1 MLVRKSWAAAR
12 VQAVFRGLRARREVA
27 QQRESLRQQALRRLE
42 HLLRRAVV
50 WRRFKKMLLEKRQVG
65 HQGSEFMFNV
75 YFVFEPRAVHP
86 GCVRPPLASKLASA
100 ACNVGRS
107 SVPILQP
114 LGPCL
119 G

>member
-12 VQAVFRGLRARREVA
+12 VQAAFRGLRARREVA
-27 QQRESLRQQALRRLE
+27 EQRESLRQQALRRLE

-50 WRRFKKMLLEKRQVG
+50 WRRFKKVLLEKRQVG

-75 YFVFEPRAVHP
+75 YCAVHP

-114 LGPCL
+114 LGPYL